1 MPTPYAFESVRTP
14 MCNMHKPRSFLPWQV
29 QPLHWPINALYN
41 TIPFEGSMDPYD
53 CFSETTNLP
62 SKSSYAPHYIQPQ
75 PQQPQYTQPP
85 PTQEIN
91 LFDVNAFAA
100 LSPSSVGSLTITPS
114 LSPST
119 ILLTTDALENPYK
132 RPSHPVP
139 PPPTQF
145 EATTPRSQAALP
157 VNRAIRRRRQHEI
170 EEHVEEFLPAPK
182 RRRYEHPNS
191 SVVLPSVP
199 LVPGVLSAIP
209 AVTAQSFDA
218 DIFPADE
225 QATSWT
231 PSTPPV
237 RKRRSHKRSED
248 AQPSNTRGTTRLSVI
263 RASSAPLPDSKYGW
277 LDHLLS
283 SALEGS
289 KRP

>member
-1 MPTPYAFESVRTP
+1 
-14 MCNMHKPRSFLPWQV
+14 
-29 QPLHWPINALYN
+29 
-41 TIPFEGSMDPYD
+41 MDPYD

-182 RRRYEHPNS
+182 RRRYERSNS
-191 SVVLPSVP
+191 SVALPSVP

-237 RKRRSHKRSED
+237 RRRRSHKRSED
-248 AQPSNTRGTTRLSVI
+248 AQPTNTRGTTRLSVI